1 MITVVMQR
9 MRRIWPLVLPEVVSV
24 PEEHIWLLRSWD
36 RLAVRA
42 RNSDDLFVNHAKLQ
56 WCHCSTI
63 TIESH
68 NTSFTVSIQTKALL

>member
-1 MITVVMQR
+1 MGVITVVMQR
-9 MRRIWPLVLPEVVSV
+9 MRRIWPLEVVPV

-36 RLAVRA
+36 RLAARA
-42 RNSDDLFVNHAKLQ
+42 RNNDDLFVNHAKLQ
-56 WCHCSTI
+56 WCHRSTI